1 MSSMHRTVEGDVLLH
16 HLTQDEWLIDPEL
29 LARTGRTARTLV
41 KEGPLRLTLMALAP
55 GGDLPEH
62 QTDGPVSIHIL
73 RGSAVFRALD
83 TEYTLD
89 TGDILAL
96 APGVRH
102 AASSAAG
109 CTFLLTVVHNPSAG
123 SLAPKS

>member
-16 HLTQDEWLIDPEL
+16 HLTQDEWMIDAEL
-29 LARTGRTARTLV
+29 LARSGRSARTLV
-41 KEGPLRLTLMALAP
+41 KEGPLRLTLLALAP

-62 QTDGPVSIHIL
+62 STDGPVSIHML
-73 RGSAVFRALD
+73 RGDAVFRALD
-83 TEYTLD
+83 KEYALG

-102 AASSAAG
+102 AARSAQG
-109 CTFLLTVVHNPSAG
+109 CSFLLTVVHNPSAG
-123 SLAPKS
+123 SPAPAD